1 MDAERQCSASDFLPA
16 LDDEVEG
23 DEEESGGGGGEGG
36 GRGRGRGGG
45 ERRGKSMR
53 ADDATHRSLFD
64 LLFDDADDV
73 RS

>member
-16 LDDEVEG
+16 LDDAVKG
-23 DEEESGGGGGEGG
+23 DEEKSG
-36 GRGRGRGGG
+36 GRGRRRGGG